1 MRRRLAALKIYT
13 LRVLFN
19 SRTNAPFISG
29 DGMAN
34 LCEVSMYSPMW
45 RRGVPSATKIKNAS
59 TIFIPGHRLDEFLQR
74 YEGSLTARVLVIG
87 NSDRDYFSVDFQ
99 IPKSVKLILLQ
110 NSHVSGDS
118 IETMPIG
125 IENLRYGRN
134 GFKRYFKCKDVSKV
148 NKVLVGPY
156 SMTHSERVEINQ
168 FASIENP
175 KFTVLTEHVSPKH
188 LASIASKYSFI
199 ACPRGNGTDTHR
211 FWETLYRGSIP
222 IVKRSAWSTSLRKH
236 GFPFIE
242 VESWSLHEIDEVVE
256 SYRGPMQFNPKEIP
270 ALWLP
275 YWNRLIQSNSQ

>member
-13 LRVLFN
+13 LRALFN

-45 RRGVPSATKIKNAS
+45 RRGVPSATRIKNAA
-59 TIFIPGHRLDEFLQR
+59 TIFIPGHGLDEFLQR

-87 NSDRDYFSVDFQ
+87 NSDRDYFSADFQ

-110 NSHVSGDS
+110 NSHVTGDL
-118 IETMPIG
+118 IETLPIG

-134 GFKRYFKCKDVSKV
+134 GFKRYFKYAGTAKV

-156 SMTHSERVEINQ
+156 SMTHSEREEIQLLASVENSKI
-168 FASIENP
+168 
-175 KFTVLTEHVSPKH
+175 TVLTKHVSPKK
-188 LASIASKYSFI
+188 LASIASGYAYI

-211 FWETLYRGSIP
+211 FWEALYRGSIP
-222 IVKRSAWSTSLRKH
+222 IVKSSAWSASLRKH

-242 VESWSLHEIDEVVE
+242 VESWSLAEVIEKIENYPGSV
-256 SYRGPMQFNPKEIP
+256 PFNPKEIP

-275 YWNRLIQSNSQ
+275 YWVSLIKLNSK